1 MLLFKLFAELTNKLT
16 VSIPPA
22 GTWLDSDWWTMNVR
36 RAGAC
41 PPTAPPHRL
50 NRAVG
55 SVEHTH
61 TSPSPVATIN
71 VLWWNLFCF
80 LPARLSA
87 SNADWNSSTVHPGKR
102 SCPTQLK
109 FSFVFHLF
117 LKGFVLK
124 SDFFYLR
131 LCFPLSE
138 CCKVVSG
145 SLCLDLYIT
154 TTRIPLCS
162 CVHQQVF
169 LTSLYQNEVVSDEE
183 RHEWRSN
190 VIVFFF
196 SFF

>member
-1 MLLFKLFAELTNKLT
+1 M
-16 VSIPPA
+16 
-22 GTWLDSDWWTMNVR
+22 
-36 RAGAC
+36 
-41 PPTAPPHRL
+41 
-50 NRAVG
+50 
-55 SVEHTH
+55 
-61 TSPSPVATIN
+61 
-71 VLWWNLFCF
+71 
-80 LPARLSA
+80 
-87 SNADWNSSTVHPGKR
+87 SNAAEVFICISLVFKR
-102 SCPTQLK
+102 LC
-109 FSFVFHLF
+109 VE
-117 LKGFVLK
+117 VR
-124 SDFFYLR
+124 FFYLR

-196 SFF
+196 SFFLVVFIRCVRSYIFSLVYFLSELVDDPLRIRKNENCISLWPHSPRTGSCGLFVFGGMGL